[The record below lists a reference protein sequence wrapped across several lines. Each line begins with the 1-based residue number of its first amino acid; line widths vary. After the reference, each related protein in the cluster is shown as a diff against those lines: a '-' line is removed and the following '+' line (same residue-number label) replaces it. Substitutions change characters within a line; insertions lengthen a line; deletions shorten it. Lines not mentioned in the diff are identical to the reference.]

1 MSTIPTSRIYKGWL
15 KELFWF
21 LLVLL
26 QAPIGLLYRKSR
38 REPKSSVATVRKRTV
53 VLLTDALCS
62 PLIYFRL
69 ARRLANAG
77 FSVQILSSAS
87 IFSGLRTHASRLSEV
102 LIARDIQDGI
112 IIGHGMGSLVALN
125 LPDAARQRIQHLI
138 SLGTPFHGT
147 RLLLPLKLIPALR
160 DMAVGSEYLLL
171 NRMNALLFPS
181 FDPFSAF
188 QDQWIVPFNLT
199 HFGQGRD
206 LILDQ
211 VGHYNI
217 ALGGE
222 NVGTISE
229 ILADRYPAPAT
240 AVAAAHLQLDRPDSN
255 AGIAAVA
262 ATAATTEHNP
272 ARAQRPNRPTA
283 AARTTPRKKAA
294 KKSARKKPV
303 KKPAKKTAKKQS
315 AKKSTA
321 APRARKKKK
330 IGKKRR

>member
-26 QAPIGLLYRKSR
+26 QSPVALFYRESFIKARTGAAPRKQ
-38 REPKSSVATVRKRTV
+38 TVIV
-53 VLLTDALCS
+53 LTDALCS
-62 PLIYFRL
+62 PLIY
-69 ARRLANAG
+69 RRLAGRLSREG
-77 FSVQILSSAS
+77 FSVLILSSAS
-87 IFSGLRTHASRLSEV
+87 IFSGLRTHASRLSEA
-102 LIARDIQDGI
+102 LNERDIQAGI
-112 IIGHGMGSLVALN
+112 LIGHGMGSLIALN

-147 RLLLPLKLIPALR
+147 RLLMPLRFIPALR

-188 QDQWIVPFNLT
+188 QDQWILPFNLT

-217 ALGGE
+217 AVGGE
-222 NVGTISE
+222 NLGTITE
-229 ILADRYPAPAT
+229 IVTERYPAPAT
-240 AVAAAHLQLDRPDSN
+240 AVAAAHLQLDRPGANLSD
-255 AGIAAVA
+255 VA
-262 ATAATTEHNP
+262 AKDRTASP
-272 ARAQRPNRPTA
+272 VA
-283 AARTTPRKKAA
+283 AARKPLAKATTAKA
-294 KKSARKKPV
+294 PV
-303 KKPAKKTAKKQS
+303 KSSKKTAKK
-315 AKKSTA
+315 ATKKPATKAGGKA
-321 APRARKKKK
+321 AKKKK
-330 IGKKRR
+330 ARAARRRK

>member
-15 KELFWF
+15 KEFFWF

-26 QAPIGLLYRKSR
+26 QAPIGLIYRESFIKAR
-38 REPKSSVATVRKRTV
+38 GPGPDRKQTVI
-53 VLLTDALCS
+53 LLTDALCS
-62 PLIYFRL
+62 PLIY
-69 ARRLANAG
+69 RRLAGKLAREG
-77 FSVQILSSAS
+77 FPVRILSSAT
-87 IFSGLRTHASRLSEV
+87 IFSGLRTHASRLSNT
-102 LIARDIQDGI
+102 LIARDIQEGI

-147 RLLLPLKLIPALR
+147 RLLMPLSIIPALR

-188 QDQWIVPFNLT
+188 QDQWILPFNLT

-217 ALGGE
+217 TLGGE
-222 NVGTISE
+222 NVTTITE
-229 ILADRYPAPAT
+229 IVANRYPIPAT
-240 AVAAAHLQLDRPDSN
+240 AVAAAHLQLDRPDDGAAIVVAN
-255 AGIAAVA
+255 ATRRPTKKAPARKT
-262 ATAATTEHNP
+262 ATA
-272 ARAQRPNRPTA
+272 
-283 AARTTPRKKAA
+283 
-294 KKSARKKPV
+294 ARKKPV
-303 KKPAKKTAKKQS
+303 KKPSKKSARKNKKT
-315 AKKSTA
+315 TPA
-321 APRARKKKK
+321 AAHARK
-330 IGKKRR
+330 RRK

>member
-15 KELFWF
+15 KEFFWF

-26 QAPIGLLYRKSR
+26 QSPIALLYRESFVKARADAAKR
-38 REPKSSVATVRKRTV
+38 RQTV

-62 PLIYFRL
+62 PLIYRRLAGRL
-69 ARRLANAG
+69 AREG
-77 FSVQILSSAS
+77 FSVLILSSAS
-87 IFSGLRTHASRLSEV
+87 MISGLRTHASRLSDR
-102 LIARDIQDGI
+102 LNARDIQEGI
-112 IIGHGMGSLVALN
+112 LIGHGMGSLIALN

-147 RLLLPLKLIPALR
+147 RLLLPLRFIPALR

-188 QDQWIVPFNLT
+188 QDQWILPFNLT

-217 ALGGE
+217 TLGGE
-222 NVGTISE
+222 NVTTITE
-229 ILADRYPAPAT
+229 IVTDRYPAPAT
-240 AVAAAHLQLDRPDSN
+240 AVAAAHLQLDRPDTDLPPPSK
-255 AGIAAVA
+255 IATVR
-262 ATAATTEHNP
+262 ATVSPPSRRVPAP
-272 ARAQRPNRPTA
+272 AR
-283 AARTTPRKKAA
+283 
-294 KKSARKKPV
+294 
-303 KKPAKKTAKKQS
+303 KKPAKKPSRKISKKSAKKVSKKSSRKTAKKL
-315 AKKSTA
+315 
-321 APRARKKKK
+321 PRASAS
-330 IGKKRR
+330 KRRK